1 MANQY
6 SDDKRGLGEYCPRVV
21 VRLSEQ
27 QSAQLQADAAA
38 ANLPVARYLRCK
50 AGLEG
55 WPAEKQAKSTA
66 KTPNNASWKN
76 RAKTSK

>member
-38 ANLPVARYLRCK
+38 AKLPAARYLRCR
-50 AGLEG
+50 AGLEP
-55 WPAEKQAKSTA
+55 WPAEKQEKS
-66 KTPNNASWKN
+66 ASDSPRPAHRKKS
-76 RAKTSK
+76 A